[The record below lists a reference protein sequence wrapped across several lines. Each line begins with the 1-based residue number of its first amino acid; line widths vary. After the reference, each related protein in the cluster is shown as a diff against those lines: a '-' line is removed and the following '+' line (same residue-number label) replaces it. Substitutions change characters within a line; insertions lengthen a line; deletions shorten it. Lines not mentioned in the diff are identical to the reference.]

1 MLASR
6 SDLSELNPAITISSQ
21 VLSLMVSEMDLTH
34 TKLPQIEWAMY
45 LICIPALGCIKLSVL
60 FFYHRIFCPQEIGLA
75 RIFIIMMMCIVVLWA
90 VGFWFA
96 NLLAC
101 KGNFS
106 AWWGSPVDLITKCVK
121 TLELTYSLS
130 ITDFITDAIV
140 LLIPLPLVRL
150 MRTFHLPATLILT
163 LPSFGN
169 CDFKPL
175 EKSPSAVCSF

>member
-1 MLASR
+1 MDLDTRRLPICWLHEATCQR
-6 SDLSELNPAITISSQ
+6 STRLLRFPRRY
-21 VLSLMVSEMDLTH
+21 LSLMVSEVDLTH

-60 FFYHRIFCPQEIGLA
+60 FFYHRIFCPQKIGLA

-150 MRTFHLPATLILT
+150 MRHSICRLH
-163 LPSFGN
+163 
-169 CDFKPL
+169 
-175 EKSPSAVCSF
+175 